1 MLILQSLCL
10 FRTPI
15 RDSHCRWFRGGA
27 PMRSGARNWDRRQGA
42 AGHLV
47 SPGKREAHLYVS

>member
-47 SPGKREAHLYVS
+47 SPGKREAHLYV